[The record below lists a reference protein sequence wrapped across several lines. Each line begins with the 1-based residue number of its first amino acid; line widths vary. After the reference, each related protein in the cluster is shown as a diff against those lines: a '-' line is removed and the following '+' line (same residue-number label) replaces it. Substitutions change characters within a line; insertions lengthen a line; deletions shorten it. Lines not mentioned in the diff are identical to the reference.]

1 MNKRVTSVMAQ
12 LSVLSAMC
20 GDPFMLCNHSHD
32 HEYRDKV
39 KTHYKGM
46 SAEEM
51 GTSHKRK
58 SRRYRKGGDI
68 K

>member
-12 LSVLSAMC
+12 LSMLSAMC
-20 GDPFMLCNHSHD
+20 GNPSLPYNHDFD

-58 SRRYRKGGDI
+58 SRRQRKR
-68 K
+68 

>member
-1 MNKRVTSVMAQ
+1 MNRRVASVMTQ
-12 LSVLSAMC
+12 LSVMSSAL
-20 GDPFMLCNHSHD
+20 GGSPFLPYNHDHD

-39 KTHYKGM
+39 KMHYKGM

-58 SRRYRKGGDI
+58 SRRQRRR
-68 K
+68 